1 MKTIITTLC
10 FLVFIS
16 CKKENIEPS
25 NKSNTNQT
33 ASGIAP
39 SAPSN
44 TVTPSG
50 NKMASFETN
59 ASTSNTS
66 VFINNIY
73 KGQVLSTQSVKVGD
87 VIKVTVTNQTS
98 TNLYIRIKIDG
109 IQKAY
114 QTSNTT
120 NLSCTYTVI

>member
-1 MKTIITTLC
+1 
-10 FLVFIS
+10 
-16 CKKENIEPS
+16 
-25 NKSNTNQT
+25 
-33 ASGIAP
+33 
-39 SAPSN
+39 
-44 TVTPSG
+44 
-50 NKMASFETN
+50 MASFETN

-109 IQKAY
+109 LQKAI
-114 QTSNTT
+114 S
-120 NLSCTYTVI
+120 